1 MNKKL
6 RTRVLLFLLA
16 IAIISVTFIPYTQYM
31 TRQVRNESAQHL
43 EEIFSQVNTTFS
55 NVVSRTWDALDSWK
69 EFILEKSEDDSW
81 NLLTD
86 YMGRQKEAWGFNDF
100 YYLDKNGNY
109 LTLSRETGYF
119 DLGDSLFSL
128 MNQGEEIV
136 GSNTMSDGTPIFLFA
151 VPVPEKRIGDFEV
164 RSIAVSYSQHML
176 VNLLKISA
184 FDNTAECYIIESNGA
199 IAMASM
205 EDEKRAAFNYLAHL
219 RENARFLYGTLD
231 TLRSDIRG
239 ENTGMVEFKLDN
251 KAYYLV
257 YLPVGLENWT
267 MLGVAPKDAVNA
279 NMNELRLVTM
289 VVAAVLF
296 LGLSV
301 MVIYSLVR
309 RNQNIIRGKDTELKY
324 RDQLFDLLTN
334 NVDDVFVMFSSEGC
348 KAEYVSPNVERLLG
362 IPEAQVRSNINV
374 LEDTLAQE
382 DSVLAAKEQIPIG
395 ENLRRDG
402 YRINLRTGER
412 RWYCA
417 ILYHELV
424 DSSEKFIL
432 ILSDRT
438 NEKKNDERLLQA
450 LDVAQ
455 NANAAK
461 STFLS
466 NMSHDI
472 RTPLNGIIGMTAIAQ
487 ANLDKQESVKDCL
500 DKISFS
506 SRHLLGLINDI
517 LDMSKIESGKMTL
530 SYDRFSIR
538 QLVDGVMEIIRPQA
552 EVKAQI
558 LDTAVYV
565 RNNELLGDTL
575 RLNQVLLNLLSNAVK
590 YTQNGGKIC
599 FTVEEL
605 ERAPANYACFRFTV
619 QDNGQGMTAEFLESL
634 FDPFSRE
641 NSLTVSKTQGTGL
654 GMSIC
659 KGIVEL
665 MGGIIH
671 VDSTPGEGSTFTV
684 ELSLRIHDEAVQAQ
698 NVYMPKSTEVF
709 DYGGKHFLIAEDN
722 ELNAEIICQLLAMQ
736 GAQTTLTCDGRQVL
750 ERFSQSAPGTYDV
763 ILMDVQMPVMNG
775 YESTKAIR
783 SLEREDAHSIPIVAM
798 TADAFAEDIQR
809 AREAGMNAH
818 VAKPLDMAVLSDTLS
833 KVLQPGGVP

>member
-1 MNKKL
+1 MKKKL
-6 RTRVLLFLLA
+6 RTRVLLFLLTV
-16 IAIISVTFIPYTQYM
+16 AIIVVTFIPYTQYM

-55 NVVSRTWDALDSWK
+55 SVVSRTWDALASWK
-69 EFILEKSEDDSW
+69 EFILEKSSDKGGWD
-81 NLLTD
+81 LLTS
-86 YMGRQKEAWGFNDF
+86 YMEQQKEAWGFNGF
-100 YYLDKNGNY
+100 YFLDKNGNY
-109 LTLSRETGYF
+109 LTLSKETGYF

-128 MNQGEEIV
+128 MNDEVQIV

-151 VPVPEKRIGDFEV
+151 VPVQEKFIGDFEV
-164 RSIAVSYSQHML
+164 RAIAVSYSQHML
-176 VNLLKISA
+176 IDLLSVNA
-184 FDNTAECYIIESNGA
+184 FDNTAECFIISPNGA

-205 EDEKRAAFNYLAHL
+205 EDEKRVAFNYLAYL
-219 RENARFLYGTLD
+219 KENARFLYGTLD
-231 TLRSDIRG
+231 TLRSDIRSG
-239 ENTGMVEFKLDN
+239 NTGVVEFSADN
-251 KAYYLV
+251 KDYYLV
-257 YLPVGLENWT
+257 FLPVGLENWT
-267 MLGVAPKDAVNA
+267 MLGLAPKDAVNA

-289 VVAAVLF
+289 FVAAVLF
-296 LGLSV
+296 LGLSM

-309 RNQNIIRGKDTELKY
+309 RSQSIIRGKDTELKY

-334 NVDDVFVMFSSEGC
+334 NVDDVFVMFTADSC

-362 IPEAQVRSNINV
+362 IPEEQVRADISV
-374 LEDTLAQE
+374 LEQTLGQE
-382 DSVLAAKEQIPIG
+382 ESVLASQKQIPVG
-395 ENLRRDG
+395 DNMRRDS
-402 YRINLRTGER
+402 YRINLKTGEL

-424 DSSEKFIL
+424 DSSEKYIL

-438 NEKKNDERLLQA
+438 DEKKNDERLIQA

-487 ANLDKQESVKDCL
+487 ANLDNKESVEECL

-530 SYDRFSIR
+530 SYERFSIG

-552 EVKAQI
+552 EVKNQI
-558 LDTAVYV
+558 LDTAVHV
-565 RNNELLGDTL
+565 QNNELLGDTL

-590 YTQNGGKIC
+590 YTQNGGKIR
-599 FTVEEL
+599 FAVEEL
-605 ERAPANYACFRFTV
+605 GSAPANYACFRFTV
-619 QDNGQGMTAEFLESL
+619 EDNGQGMSGEFLKTL

-641 NSLTVSKTQGTGL
+641 KGLTVSKIQGTGL

-665 MGGIIH
+665 MGGTIH
-671 VDSTPGEGSTFTV
+671 VDSSPGEGSTFDV
-684 ELSLRIHDEAVQAQ
+684 ELSLRIQDDTVQAQ
-698 NVYMPKSTEVF
+698 NIYTPKELAAF
-709 DYGGKHFLIAEDN
+709 DYHGKHFLIAEDN
-722 ELNAEIICQLLAMQ
+722 ELNAEIICQLLDME
-736 GAQTTLTCDGRQVL
+736 GAQTTLTSDGRQAL
-750 ERFSQSAPGTYDV
+750 ERFSHSPAGTYDV
-763 ILMDVQMPVMNG
+763 ILMDIQMPVMNG
-775 YESTKAIR
+775 YESTRAIR
-783 SLEREDAHSIPIVAM
+783 SLKREDARTIPIVAM

-818 VAKPLDMAVLSDTLS
+818 VAKPLDMRVLSDTLS
-833 KVLQPGGVP
+833 QVLQ